1 MWSWLI
7 SFNLQQVLKN
17 HTSFQFLYSLHPCYG
32 MSTNTVY
39 HTSYKRCL
47 ICLCF
52 FLSWKNKEDD
62 HKKNKKGTAKKNTK
76 CCKTLQPVQEKAG
89 HCTSLL
95 TAPRTGIHFSKA
107 RTLLAHGDMV
117 SLRHCENTLVL
128 LRISES
134 HTQCVIHKAVWCWL
148 ACYWIPHMAQ
158 WGDNSAEIVSISVK
172 RSGLFIGI
180 EEGEITERLPE
191 DLPSGRDNSEPKS
204 GTGCNAV
211 CFFFRDWMWWGVTG
225 GVKQTSCTD
234 LCVRGQTAC
243 PKRRTR
249 TRPWRYL
256 FDIYH
261 MATDSSHR

>member
-1 MWSWLI
+1 
-7 SFNLQQVLKN
+7 
-17 HTSFQFLYSLHPCYG
+17 

-191 DLPSGRDNSEPKS
+191 DLPSGRDNSEPRSSK
-204 GTGCNAV
+204 GCNAV
-211 CFFFRDWMWWGVTG
+211 FFLQRLNMMRSDRGSEANILHRPLCKG
-225 GVKQTSCTD
+225 TD
-234 LCVRGQTAC
+234 RLSKTTDMNTA
-243 PKRRTR
+243 
-249 TRPWRYL
+249 
-256 FDIYH
+256 
-261 MATDSSHR
+261 MAIFIWHLPHGHW